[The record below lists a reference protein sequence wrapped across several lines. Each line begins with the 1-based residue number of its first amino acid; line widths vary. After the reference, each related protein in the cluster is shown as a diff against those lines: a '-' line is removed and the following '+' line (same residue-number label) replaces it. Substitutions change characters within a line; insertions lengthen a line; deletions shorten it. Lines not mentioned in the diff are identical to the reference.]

1 MDAMVSGDESTPIT
15 QPCIITRG
23 SLKGLCGCV
32 IGNFAP
38 GRKLV
43 HVGGLKG
50 TYLAI
55 ADECL
60 HSDKE

>member
-1 MDAMVSGDESTPIT
+1 MDAMVSGDEST
-15 QPCIITRG
+15 QIIQSCMVACGT
-23 SLKGLCGCV
+23 LKGLRGSI

-43 HVGGLKG
+43 RVAGLKG
-50 TYLAI
+50 VHLAI

-60 HSDKE
+60 LSVKE